1 VIALV
6 CVADRNVG
14 LGFVVAA
21 AVAAVVAGAGVVDAV
36 AGYAAVAVAVVIAIA
51 AVAVVVGPVVFV
63 ARNQPPHKKIRR
75 GQRSRCQTPV
85 NEKIFHAIAYI
96 YIIHVFLFIRRMFI
110 RNQNKKFRGI
120 LSNQIINFYS
130 FFILSICI

>member
-14 LGFVVAA
+14 LGSFVAA
-21 AVAAVVAGAGVVDAV
+21 AVAAVVAGGGVVDAV
-36 AGYAAVAVAVVIAIA
+36 AEYAAVAVAVVIAIA
-51 AVAVVVGPVVFV
+51 AVVVVVVGPVVFV

-96 YIIHVFLFIRRMFI
+96 YIIHVFLFIRSCNVF
-110 RNQNKKFRGI
+110 
-120 LSNQIINFYS
+120 
-130 FFILSICI
+130 